1 MLQEQYTELL
11 SDCAFH
17 TVYNLIYSTYIQT
30 VYNIF
35 DGLAGGPQYLHIGME
50 NIHFHGIFNYEECF
64 FFLHSSIDII
74 QKYSLFSDLRLCG
87 YYPIQEKAHS
97 VLQLENNVP

>member
-17 TVYNLIYSTYIQT
+17 MAYTLIYGTYIQT

-35 DGLAGGPQYLHIGME
+35 NDLTWDPQYLHLCMQ
-50 NIHFHGIFNYEECF
+50 NIHFHGIFNYGECF
-64 FFLHSSIDII
+64 FFLKV
-74 QKYSLFSDLRLCG
+74 QLTLYKNTVSLV
-87 YYPIQEKAHS
+87 I
-97 VLQLENNVP
+97 

>member
-17 TVYNLIYSTYIQT
+17 IVYTLIYGTYIQT

-35 DGLAGGPQYLHIGME
+35 NGLTWDPQYLHLGMQ
-50 NIHFHGIFNYEECF
+50 NIHFHGIFNHEEW
-64 FFLHSSIDII
+64 FFLHSSTDII
-74 QKYSLFSDLRLCG
+74 QKYSL
-87 YYPIQEKAHS
+87 
-97 VLQLENNVP
+97 